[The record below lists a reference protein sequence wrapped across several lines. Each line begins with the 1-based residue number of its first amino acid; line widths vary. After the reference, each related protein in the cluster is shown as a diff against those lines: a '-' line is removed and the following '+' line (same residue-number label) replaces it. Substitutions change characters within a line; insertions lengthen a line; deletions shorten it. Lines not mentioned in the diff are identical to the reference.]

1 MSETA
6 PEAAPRS
13 GGAGGMLTRKVGP
26 LPVWGWLAALTALA
40 LGYWLLKGKGSG
52 SSSGSA
58 TGTDT
63 GTTPAGDVPDYV
75 SQTTVN
81 VSTPAEPGQTG
92 NGTGTTAAPPTT
104 KTTPPPVKAT
114 TPPASAAPA
123 KTAAKSAQPPVMSG
137 SYTVKA
143 GDTLDSLAE
152 KFGISRVDL
161 AHANGLGTG
170 AGLKTGEVLHVPG
183 PVVNT
188 SKGGK
193 GLWITAT
200 G

>member
-1 MSETA
+1 M
-6 PEAAPRS
+6 
-13 GGAGGMLTRKVGP
+13 P
-26 LPVWGWLAALTALA
+26 LGRI
-40 LGYWLLKGKGSG
+40 KSN
-52 SSSGSA
+52 SSSSA
-58 TGTDT
+58 GTDT

-92 NGTGTTAAPPTT
+92 SGSGSTAAPPA
-104 KTTPPPVKAT
+104 TTPPPAK
-114 TPPASAAPA
+114 TPPKTAPKAPA
-123 KTAAKSAQPPVMSG
+123 KAPAKSAQPPVMSG
-137 SYTVKA
+137 TYTVKA
-143 GDTLDSLAE
+143 GDTLDKLAE

-188 SKGGK
+188 SKGGR
-193 GLWITAT
+193 G
-200 G
+200 

>member
-6 PEAAPRS
+6 PETT
-13 GGAGGMLTRKVGP
+13 GGGGLGGTLGRKLGP
-26 LPVWGWLAALTALA
+26 LPVWAWLLILTGLA
-40 LGYWLLKGKGSG
+40 VGYWLLKGKGS
-52 SSSGSA
+52 SSSSS

-92 NGTGTTAAPPTT
+92 TGSGATSAPPATTTAGKPPVSTT
-104 KTTPPPVKAT
+104 PVKAT
-114 TPPASAAPA
+114 PAPKAPA
-123 KTAAKSAQPPVMSG
+123 AKTTSKQPPVLSKK
-137 SYTVKA
+137 YTVKA
-143 GDTLDSLAE
+143 GDTLDSLAK

-170 AGLKTGEVLHVPG
+170 AGLKTGEQLNVPG

-188 SKGGK
+188 SAGGR
-193 GLWITAT
+193 G
-200 G
+200 

>member
-1 MSETA
+1 VSETA
-6 PEAAPRS
+6 PEAA
-13 GGAGGMLTRKVGP
+13 GGGGGIGGTLGRKFGP
-26 LPVWGWLAALTALA
+26 LPVWGWLAIVTVLG
-40 LGYWLLKGKGSG
+40 LGYYLWKGK
-52 SSSGSA
+52 SSASSA

-81 VSTPAEPGQTG
+81 ITEPAEPGQTG
-92 NGTGTTAAPPTT
+92 TGTGPTKTPPTKKPAPPPAKTPT
-104 KTTPPPVKAT
+104 PPTKKPPPKTTPK
-114 TPPASAAPA
+114 APA
-123 KTAAKSAQPPVMSG
+123 PKSTQPPVMSG

-143 GDTLDSLAE
+143 GDTLDKLAT
-152 KFGISRVDL
+152 KFSISRVDL

-193 GLWITAT
+193 G
-200 G
+200 